1 MTTYFRPNSVA
12 EALENLAHHPDLV
25 VISGGTDLMIRSALP
40 FAPAGLLDVF
50 GLDEM
55 VGVKI
60 QRGHIKIGSATTHAA
75 LAHDPILNQHI
86 PSLSAA
92 SREIGSLQIQNRGTI
107 GGNIA
112 NSSPAGDL
120 LPVLLAI
127 DASIILRSCQGERRV
142 PYREFCTSYRKTVMN
157 SDELIVQIEVPVPAE
172 SACHYWRKVGT
183 RLAHATSKVMIAG
196 MGQLDDNRLTV
207 ARVGIGA
214 VADRPIRLEAVEE
227 LLLSGP
233 LESPMI
239 EKAKNL
245 TLSSIEPIDDFR
257 SSATYRRTVSAN
269 LVGSFIK
276 QLLAKLEG
284 DSTSFDS

>member
-12 EALENLAHHPDLV
+12 EALGNLAHRPDLV

-60 QRGHIKIGSATTHAA
+60 QRGHIKIGSVTTHAA

>member
-1 MTTYFRPNSVA
+1 MALSNA